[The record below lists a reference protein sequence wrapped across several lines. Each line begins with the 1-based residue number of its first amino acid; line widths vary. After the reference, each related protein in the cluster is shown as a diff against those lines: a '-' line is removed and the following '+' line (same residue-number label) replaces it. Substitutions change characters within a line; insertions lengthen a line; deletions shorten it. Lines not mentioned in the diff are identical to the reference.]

1 MPLYVLPK
9 CICPSAMIRDRIRV
23 WVVFMKIRI
32 ANALEIFTVRHTAN
46 FRACREQISR
56 PRDFQAWFSR
66 LSPGKKRFR
75 LVAELEGHVLGY
87 LIGAMANAHGLL
99 EDFLICTNE
108 GMGEVSHALLEIFEV
123 HCLQRNCQ
131 SMCAPGWM
139 DEVLIQARGFRRSG
153 KIYVKRLCAGRK

>member
-1 MPLYVLPK
+1 
-9 CICPSAMIRDRIRV
+9 
-23 WVVFMKIRI
+23 MKIRI
-32 ANALEIFTVRHTAN
+32 ANAMEIFTLRNTAN
-46 FRACREQISR
+46 FRACRDNISR

-66 LSPGKKRFR
+66 LRPGKKRFR

-108 GMGEVSHALLEIFEV
+108 GMSEVSHALLEIFEV

-131 SMCAPGWM
+131 SVFVPGWM
-139 DEVLIQARGFRRSG
+139 DEVLIQARGFTRSG
-153 KIYVKRLCAGRK
+153 KIYVKPLCVAGK